1 MTTPSLHIPG
11 LYKKAFLL
19 SLFTIFYNI
28 IEGVVSMFFGYSDE
42 TLALFGFG
50 VDSFIEVISGAG
62 IAVMILRIRSNPE
75 SSKSRFE
82 ITALKTT
89 RFSVLF
95 IVSRTSGRNSHQYR
109 YPS

>member
-1 MTTPSLHIPG
+1 MTTPSLQIPG

-42 TLALFGFG
+42 TLALLGFG

-62 IAVMILRIRSNPE
+62 IAV
-75 SSKSRFE
+75 
-82 ITALKTT
+82 
-89 RFSVLF
+89 
-95 IVSRTSGRNSHQYR
+95 
-109 YPS
+109 